1 MERSGQELIEFL
13 AALSALP
20 DDAPI
25 DQRTIEHAATAIGAE
40 VAALVRS
47 GSVLASVGFPA
58 DAVATDDLVRIG
70 AGELE
75 GIEVPGAGFCRTA
88 RATLGDG
95 RGTWL
100 MVARAG
106 DNGFEPGELMVLRGL
121 AQVHALTSESRERQR
136 LLLRLSRIQRSI
148 SHGSDL
154 QDVLDAV
161 VHGAG
166 ELLPDGIVAVRLARP
181 GDDRIHV
188 VAATGLAPE
197 AELRQPVAIG
207 EGAGGRAF
215 AEERLV
221 VMDDYTNDGGLSE
234 FIDQGIVAAMSAP
247 VYDDGQLAGALT
259 VASAVAGRVYSTAEQ
274 EMLLAF
280 AEHASLALTD
290 ARRINARHA
299 QVVREAENRFRALV
313 ESSTDVITV
322 VDEDLLI
329 EYQAPSVERALGY
342 TPDDLRGR
350 PWLELV
356 HPDERARV
364 KAEIGAA
371 VSAEDAVVECR
382 LQAADGSWIHTETLV
397 HDLHDDAAVGGV
409 VLTTRDV
416 SERQRAAEALREQQ
430 RYLQGIIDNTPASV
444 YVKCPNGRFLL
455 VNSECENF
463 CGLSRDDIVGRLDSE
478 VFPADIAAESR
489 RQDEQVLRAGAMMQW
504 DEAIERPDGLHEYF
518 TVKFPLFDAAG
529 DPYAI
534 CLIASDVTERRT
546 LERDLHQAQRL
557 ESVGQLAGGVAHDF
571 NNLLSVVQGHAGF
584 LLEDLPDASPLVDD
598 ANAIKGAAQ
607 RAAALTQE
615 LLVFAGRERV
625 SNEALD
631 LNEIVHDAER
641 LLHRTIGDHISVE
654 TSLEARLPAI
664 HASAV
669 QVEQVLVNLVVNA
682 RDALPDGGTVQIR
695 TDSLALEHAP
705 ASSSLRPGRHVRLVV
720 SDDGEGMSP
729 ETASRALEPF
739 YTTKARGKGSGL
751 GLSTVYGIVT
761 QAGGHLDIDTA
772 PGEGTSVTILLP
784 ALAARDCRTPRVEQ
798 PPPAAAQGRG
808 TVLLVEDEPGVRAVA
823 ARVLSAAG
831 YRVLPAEEGCVA
843 LSLFDRHEREVDL
856 LLTDIVMPGMS
867 GSDLAAQLRARRPDL
882 PVAFMSGYA
891 DGDGSELDDA
901 DVALLA
907 KPFESHELLS
917 HVGAALQGTAR

>member
-1 MERSGQELIEFL
+1 MDRSGQELVEFL
-13 AALSALP
+13 AAVSTLP
-20 DDAPI
+20 DDALI
-25 DQRTIEHAATAIGAE
+25 DQHTIEHAATAIGAE

-47 GSVLASVGFPA
+47 GSVLVSVGFPA
-58 DAVATDDLVRIG
+58 GMAPADELARIA
-70 AGELE
+70 AGEAE
-75 GIEVPGAGFCRTA
+75 GLDVPGAGHCRAA

-100 MVARAG
+100 VVARAG

-154 QDVLDAV
+154 HDVLDAV
-161 VHGAG
+161 VVGAG
-166 ELLPDGIVAVRLARP
+166 ELLAESMVAIRLARP

-197 AELRQPVAIG
+197 AHLREPVASG

-221 VMDDYTNDGGLSE
+221 LMDDYAKDGGMGVFVE
-234 FIDQGIVAAMSAP
+234 HGIVAAMAAP
-247 VYDDGQLAGALT
+247 VYDDGRLAGALT
-259 VASAVAGRVYSTAEQ
+259 VASTVPGHVYSTAEQ

-299 QVVREAENRFRALV
+299 QVVREAEDRFRALV
-313 ESSTDVITV
+313 ENSTDVITV
-322 VDEDLLI
+322 VGDDLLI

-342 TPDDLRGR
+342 TPEELRGSS
-350 PWLELV
+350 WLDLV
-356 HPDERARV
+356 HPDERAHV
-364 KAEIGAA
+364 AAEIGAA
-371 VSAEDAVVECR
+371 VAAEDAVVECR
-382 LQAADGSWIHTETLV
+382 MRAADGSWIHSETLV

-416 SERQRAAEALREQQ
+416 SERVRAAEALREQQ
-430 RYLQGIIDNTPASV
+430 RYLQGILDNTPAGI
-444 YVKCPNGRFLL
+444 YVKSPDGRFLL
-455 VNSECENF
+455 VNSECEKF
-463 CGLSRDDIVGRLDSE
+463 CGLSRDEIVGRLDSE
-478 VFPADIAAESR
+478 IFPADIAAESR
-489 RQDEQVLRAGAMMQW
+489 RQDEEVLRAGSVMQW
-504 DEAIERPDGLHEYF
+504 DEEIERPDGQHEYF

-534 CLIASDVTERRT
+534 CLIASDVTERRR
-546 LERDLHQAQRL
+546 LERDLNQAQRL
-557 ESVGQLAGGVAHDF
+557 ETVGRLAGGVAHDF
-571 NNLLSVVQGHAGF
+571 NNLLSVIQGHAGF
-584 LLEDLPDASPLVDD
+584 LLEDLPDGSPLVED
-598 ANAIKGAAQ
+598 ATAIRGAAQ

-615 LLVFAGRERV
+615 LLVFAGRESV
-625 SNEALD
+625 SQEPLD
-631 LNEIVHDAER
+631 LNEIVLDAER
-641 LLHRTIGDHISVE
+641 LLNRTIGDHINLE
-654 TSLEARLPAI
+654 TLLEARLPAV

-669 QVEQVLVNLVVNA
+669 QLQQVLVNLVVNA
-682 RDALPDGGTVQIR
+682 RDALADGGTVQIR
-695 TDSLALEHAP
+695 TDSVTLDQPP
-705 ASSSLRPGRHVRLVV
+705 AGSPRPGHHVRLVV
-720 SDDGEGMSP
+720 SDDGEGMPP
-729 ETASRALEPF
+729 EIASRALEPF

-761 QAGGHLDIDTA
+761 QADGHLDIVTA

-784 ALAARDCRTPRVEQ
+784 ALATRGKGAPRVE
-798 PPPAAAQGRG
+798 PPPATAASGRG

-823 ARVLSAAG
+823 ARVLSGAG
-831 YRVLPAEEGCVA
+831 YRVLPAEEGRAA
-843 LSLFDRHEREVDL
+843 LSLFGRHERDIDL
-856 LLTDIVMPGMS
+856 LLTDVVMPGMS

-891 DGDGSELDDA
+891 DGEGPDLDCTG
-901 DVALLA
+901 VALLA

-917 HVGAALQGTAR
+917 HVGTALDGAAR